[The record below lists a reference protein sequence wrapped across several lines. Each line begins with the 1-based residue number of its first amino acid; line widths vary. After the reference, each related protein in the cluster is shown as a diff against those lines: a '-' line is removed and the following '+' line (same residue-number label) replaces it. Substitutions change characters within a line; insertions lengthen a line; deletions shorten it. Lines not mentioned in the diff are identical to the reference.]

1 MRPFRK
7 EKIASLVRQVVGDA
21 IAHRLQDPRVS
32 PLTTVTR
39 VEMTNDL
46 MVAKVFLSVQSD
58 ATAEKRSLAGVRHAA
73 AYIQRMVAGALSMR
87 HCPEVRF
94 EIDEVAKGV
103 RQTMDL
109 LAENRRL
116 EPELYETE
124 DVDEQVGPT
133 DVHQAD
139 GFDDG
144 PSPFP
149 GARE

>member
-7 EKIASLVRQVVGDA
+7 EKIASLVRQVVSDA

-46 MVAKVFLSVQSD
+46 MVAKVFLSIQSD
-58 ATAEKRSLAGVRHAA
+58 AAAEKRSLLAVRHAA
-73 AYIQRMVAGALSMR
+73 AYIQRKVASALSLR

-94 EIDEVAKGV
+94 EIDEVAKRV
-103 RQTMDL
+103 RRTMDL

-116 EPELYETE
+116 EPGIYETE
-124 DVDEQVGPT
+124 DVDEQLDPT
-133 DVHQAD
+133 DGRQPD
-139 GFDDG
+139 EFDDG

-149 GARE
+149 GAHE

>member
-39 VEMTNDL
+39 VEITNDL
-46 MVAKVFLSVQSD
+46 TVAKVFLSVQSD
-58 ATAEKRSLAGVRHAA
+58 ATAEMRSLAAVRHAA

-103 RQTMDL
+103 RRTMDL

-133 DVHQAD
+133 DMHQAD
-139 GFDDG
+139 GLDDG